1 MPASARDE
9 AAGGG
14 DRDAFGALADRYHA
28 RLVRYLTY
36 RTGAADAARD
46 LTQETFL
53 EALRSLDRLASDR
66 SFAAWLYGIA
76 QNRLRMAARRRRL
89 RQAVSLDWLPAAVAA
104 AVPALRQADAIE
116 ASNERDMLRRV
127 LGELSQPLREALLLH
142 SLDGFSTAEV
152 AQILGVSRSA
162 AERRLSRAKEQF
174 RERYQAL
181 SSEDQEDGAQTR
193 LPSRVR

>member
-1 MPASARDE
+1 LVAAAR
-9 AAGGG
+9 GG
-14 DRDAFGALADRYHA
+14 DRDAFSALADRYHA